1 MSGEQNRSNRL
12 LLSDL
17 QAKGSNNGLP
27 ICTND
32 ALLTFICT
40 PQTLAASRRR
50 TSTRSTDVN
59 FHDANLYRS
68 RVTPKHRSDW
78 REDCTKVS
86 AFSAL
91 TCRREADTLCLP
103 IGRWHVPSG
112 LGEKFHADKRR
123 FESRH
128 CDCAVRQRAERRT
141 VQLMR
146 QAPSA
151 AQSFTFVF
159 ENLRSN
165 R

>member
-1 MSGEQNRSNRL
+1 MNRT
-12 LLSDL
+12 D
-17 QAKGSNNGLP
+17 QTGSYYPTCKPKVAIMAFQYARMMHSSPL
-27 ICTND
+27 
-32 ALLTFICT
+32 ICT

-50 TSTRSTDVN
+50 TFTRSTDAN

-68 RVTPKHRSDW
+68 RATPKHRADW

-86 AFSAL
+86 ALSAL

-146 QAPSA
+146 QVPSL
-151 AQSFTFVF
+151 TFVF
-159 ENLRSN
+159 ENLRSSK
-165 R
+165 